1 MGKKILY
8 IYGGLYTPNGMS
20 TMISQKVNYLA
31 DNTNNDIYIV
41 LTEHPEIPR
50 VYQLSE
56 RVHVKILEINFDD
69 LDTMPLGKKVFCYWK
84 KQRKFKKLLTNYMV
98 ELSPDITV
106 SITRREINFLNQI
119 NDGSKKIAEIHF
131 SRMFYR
137 QFNKR
142 FLPDFMNRYI
152 SKIWMN
158 SLIKNL
164 RLLDKFVVLTE
175 EDSHNWPELTN
186 VVVIPNFVSSLSDKK
201 TLCKNRR
208 IVAAGRYS
216 HQKGFDLLINV
227 WEKVTKI
234 HPDWS
239 LDIYGPGNNEAYQIL
254 ANEKGLTSSLHCNPA
269 VPNIFEK
276 YAESSIFVLSSR
288 YEGFGL
294 VIVEAMGVGL
304 PVVSFACPC
313 GPRDLIEDGVNGYL
327 VENGDIDG
335 MARRICQ
342 LIENEESRICM
353 GKNAIATA
361 EKYDKDIIMQRWIN
375 LFDSL

>member
-152 SKIWMN
+152 SKTWMN

-175 EDSHNWPELTN
+175 EDSHNWPELDN
-186 VVVIPNFVSSLSDKK
+186 VVVIPNFVSTIPQKK
-201 TLCKNRR
+201 TEGKTKRV
-208 IVAAGRYS
+208 ISAGRYS
-216 HQKGFDLLINV
+216 YQKGFDMLIEAWSFV
-227 WEKVTKI
+227 YSR
-234 HPDWS
+234 HPDWE
-239 LDIYGPGNNEAYQIL
+239 LVIYGSGDNVFYQKL
-254 ANEKGLTSSLHCNPA
+254 ADEKGLSKSLHCNSC
-269 VPNIFEK
+269 VKNIFDL
-276 YAESSIFVLSSR
+276 YVESSIYVLSSR
-288 YEGFGL
+288 HEGLPL
-294 VIVEAMGVGL
+294 VLIEAMGVGL

-313 GPRDLIEDGVNGYL
+313 GPRDMIKDGFNGLLVKNGNIHDLAEKLCYMIEHED
-327 VENGDIDG
+327 E
-335 MARRICQ
+335 RIQ
-342 LIENEESRICM
+342 M
-353 GKNAIATA
+353 GKNAISSISRFQK
-361 EKYDKDIIMQRWIN
+361 EPIMQKWIE